1 MSICMYARIN
11 SKCINEEVLKENV
24 INFFGNEVIIQENR
38 NYVIYENNKVI
49 ISFISEKKTPY
60 NVYDS
65 CICNGEF
72 EYSQLIVFDIKK
84 EDATID
90 EYKKIVDFCIYY
102 KERVEGDVLIT
113 SDVHDEICLLRGED
127 IIWSHK
133 TNLI

>member
-133 TNLI
+133 NNLI